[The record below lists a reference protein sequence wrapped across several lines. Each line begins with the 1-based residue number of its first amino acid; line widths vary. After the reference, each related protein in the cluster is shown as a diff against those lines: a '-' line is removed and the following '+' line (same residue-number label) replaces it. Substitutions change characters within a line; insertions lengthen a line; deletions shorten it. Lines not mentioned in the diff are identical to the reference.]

1 MRRFYRL
8 DVQRDLFEGGR
19 VGRVGQVRMVPYPTA
34 AEAQEA
40 LALQQRVKER
50 RGYCIRS
57 FVEQGLSAWG
67 KNHRNLEGIDGR
79 TMKFRDFLKEQAVAV
94 VVMGVISTRSLRCVP
109 LSSARMT
116 EQFHKGKNRRK
127 RSDVH
132 GELHHGWP
140 VCVPN
145 QRM

>member
-1 MRRFYRL
+1 
-8 DVQRDLFEGGR
+8 
-19 VGRVGQVRMVPYPTA
+19 MVPYPTA
-34 AEAQEA
+34 ADAQEA

-50 RGYCIRS
+50 GGYCIRS

-67 KNHRNLEGIDGR
+67 KNHLNLEGIDGP

-94 VVMGVISTRSLRCVP
+94 VVMGVISTRSLRYVP
-109 LSSARMT
+109 HWLSSDRMT

-132 GELHHGWP
+132 GELHHGGP